1 MTTYVGPGVVNP
13 YRSGVTGGSIPGDA
27 ATGHLK
33 RLVADY
39 IDELEPW
46 DTPLYTEILRSARK
60 RTVNQLKVETG
71 IKRTRPMFVALTG
84 AYTATDALI
93 TVGASNAALLQRGM
107 VFRIENERFWATA
120 DPNISAGTIAVAFA
134 QAGTSNAN
142 HDSGTRV
149 EIIGTATTLDGPTYY
164 NSPTIYGDF
173 AYNHP
178 QRFQGQITV
187 DEMAAVTPDWEY
199 DGANKLLEMISNEA
213 KYQKIMLNKAII
225 HGLRQEGTLA
235 SGATRPSLMGGIPQY
250 LTTNVRTIT
259 GNAPLSIYDI
269 ETVTGTVWSTYRR
282 MARKLVMSYNTK
294 ISMNRLVNPYR
305 QGTLTDNRVKL
316 TLDEIEV
323 ETGNFT
329 MMVDP
334 YMPDGEIWGLDFDGF
349 EWLTYQDH
357 DWQVRD
363 TKDPTT
369 MADARAVVGAF
380 SMLMPKEPL
389 MFRITGFSTNPLD
402 YPLGTF

>member
-1 MTTYVGPGVVNP
+1 MTQYVGPGVINP
-13 YRSGVTGGSIPGDA
+13 YRSGVTGGSISGDA

-46 DTPLYTEILRSARK
+46 DTPLLTAIMGAARK
-60 RTVNQLKVETG
+60 RTVNQLKIETG
-71 IKRTRPMFVALTG
+71 IKRTRPMFFLLNG
-84 AYTATDALI
+84 AYSTTQTSLD
-93 TVGASNAALLQRGM
+93 VGTTNAALLQKGM

-120 DPNISAGTIAVAFA
+120 DPNLTAGTIAVAFA
-134 QAGTSNAN
+134 QGGSTNAN
-142 HDSGTRV
+142 HAISTRV
-149 EIIGTATTLDGPTYY
+149 EIIGTATTLDGPTYA

-178 QRFQGQITV
+178 QRFQGQIV
-187 DEMAAVTPDWEY
+187 LDEMAVVTPDWEY
-199 DGANKLLEMISNEA
+199 DGENKLLEMISNEA

-235 SGATRPSLMGGIPQY
+235 AGATRPSLMGGIPQY

-259 GNAPLSIYDI
+259 ANAPLSIYDV
-269 ETVTGTVWSTYRR
+269 ETISGQVWASYRK
-282 MARKLVMSYNTK
+282 MARKLVMSFNTK
-294 ISMNRLVNPYR
+294 ICWNRLINPYR
-305 QGTLTDNRVKL
+305 QGTLTDSRVKL
-316 TLDEIEV
+316 TLDSVEIE
-323 ETGNFT
+323 TGEFDT
-329 MMVDP
+329 MVDP
-334 YMPDGEIWGLDFDGF
+334 YMPDGEIWGLDFSGF
-349 EWLTYQDH
+349 EWLTYKNH

-363 TKDPTT
+363 TKDIQT
-369 MADARAVVGAF
+369 MSDARAVVGVF